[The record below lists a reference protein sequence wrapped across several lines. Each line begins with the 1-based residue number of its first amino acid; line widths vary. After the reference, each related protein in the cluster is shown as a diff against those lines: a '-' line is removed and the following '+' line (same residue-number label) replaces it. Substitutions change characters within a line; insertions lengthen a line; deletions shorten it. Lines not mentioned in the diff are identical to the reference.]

1 MGRPSVIPG
10 IKVRLEGWLDER
22 EAEFLAQPEAARRP
36 TLPLCGDGK
45 INVRAVA
52 EAIQLSRTQ
61 EKYLYERK
69 ELADLINCIAEGQG
83 VLTIGSRIH
92 QSEADAQ
99 IRQRMAIQGRNA
111 DQAAQAATEAIAA
124 QKELLSRVQDL
135 SAALEAYKAEN
146 VRLKAQLDAV
156 REGIWLGT
164 Q

>member
-10 IKVRLEGWLDER
+10 IKVRLEAWLDER
-22 EAEFLAQPEAARRP
+22 EADYLAQPEVVRRP

-45 INVRAVA
+45 VNVRAVA

-83 VLTIGSRIH
+83 VLTIGSRVH

-99 IRQRMAIQGRNA
+99 IRQRMAMQA
-111 DQAAQAATEAIAA
+111 HDAHQAAQAATEAIAA
-124 QKELLSRVQDL
+124 QKELLSRIQEL

-146 VRLKAQLDAV
+146 GRLRAQLEAV
-156 REGIWLGT
+156 REGIWLGAS
-164 Q
+164 